1 MNWVLCAVC
10 DRVVY
15 LYIICTSPKTHKLIR
30 CGIDWGDRN
39 SICTMSVWKC
49 VGCYLPS
56 LPIGC
61 VRMAAKFIHPASVL
75 LPLSLSLHSHSF
87 FSSIFYLF
95 ILFLRLQR
103 RYRQAVLSW
112 HVIYTAPHP
121 SWSAKRGM
129 DRNEQQNEKKKYG
142 IIAPKCVRCEWANVS
157 SNSPAT
163 KSFFGPK
170 KNVPRNF
177 LSRFFNVRNAWALNR
192 KLNASTER
200 SFRRVWS

>member
-1 MNWVLCAVC
+1 MWHWLGRPKFYMYDECLKMRRLLFAVTAHWVRA
-10 DRVVY
+10 Y
-15 LYIICTSPKTHKLIR
+15 GSQ
-30 CGIDWGDRN
+30 
-39 SICTMSVWKC
+39 
-49 VGCYLPS
+49 
-56 LPIGC
+56 
-61 VRMAAKFIHPASVL
+61 IHPSRFGSSSS
-75 LPLSLSLHSHSF
+75 LSLSLHSHSF